1 MSDLCVFVQSLAS
14 QLSVR
19 MARQVLYAAGD
30 LRCSCRLFLT
40 ARVIH
45 MQNSQYSLL
54 KAGTANIN
62 AALRSAKFANNKGKK
77 IYIYLLIICK
87 SHKVPLNTLVW
98 ATMQDLF

>member
-1 MSDLCVFVQSLAS
+1 MSDLSVFVQSLAS

-19 MARQVLYAAGD
+19 MARQVLYTAGD

-62 AALRSAKFANNKGKK
+62 VALRSAKFANNKRKK
-77 IYIYLLIICK
+77 IYLFANNLQK
-87 SHKVPLNTLVW
+87 S
-98 ATMQDLF
+98 

>member
-19 MARQVLYAAGD
+19 MARQVLYTAGD

-62 AALRSAKFANNKGKK
+62 VALRSAKFANNKRKK
-77 IYIYLLIICK
+77 IYLFANNLQK
-87 SHKVPLNTLVW
+87 S
-98 ATMQDLF
+98 